1 MDNDEEL
8 EIFLRA
14 RELFHSLPTSHKLIA
29 IEAMEYMYSR
39 SRRCPFAG
47 RTQMCVGT
55 SLLL

>member
-47 RTQMCVGT
+47 RTQMCVGM
-55 SLLL
+55 S